1 MKKILAIL
9 LCTAMVLSLAACGGS
24 ASTSTSTPASEPA
37 SGSESSS
44 SSEAPAKTKLVVGTS
59 ADYPPFEFIYLD
71 DAGNQQYAGIDI
83 SFAEKL
89 AEDAGLEL
97 EIVNMS
103 FDNLMASLQKGDLDV
118 VLAAIEASE
127 ERLKVADF
135 SDPYYTTYPP
145 LILTLKANADQYTK
159 LEDFTG
165 KTVGAQSGTTKAD
178 TVQSEMSFAT
188 PLLLTSVNDLVNNL
202 IYGKCNAVVLD
213 YAPAMQYAE
222 NNPDLV
228 VLESVSLG
236 TAEPYCAAVQK
247 GDPSK
252 LLESFNKTIE
262 TILAD
267 GTMDAYIAEADEL
280 SAKAIE

>member
-178 TVQSEMSFAT
+178 TPAA
-188 PLLLTSVNDLVNNL
+188 DL
-202 IYGKCNAVVLD
+202 CERSC
-213 YAPAMQYAE
+213 QQ
-222 NNPDLV
+222 PDLRQV
-228 VLESVSLG
+228 QRCCPRLR
-236 TAEPYCAAVQK
+236 ARHAVC
-247 GDPSK
+247 
-252 LLESFNKTIE
+252 
-262 TILAD
+262 
-267 GTMDAYIAEADEL
+267 
-280 SAKAIE
+280 